1 VRQHPFPKP
10 NPIQKLPHHRARSAP
25 GCKLFVRE
33 RNLNLTNTIRTR
45 TLCFVLHFFVLLS
58 FFPNKGTVKH
68 LSLSE
73 KLKCKMW
80 VHNLFGVKEKWRKN
94 VLHTLCIVSNHD
106 NADVRAKLRNK

>member
-1 VRQHPFPKP
+1 
-10 NPIQKLPHHRARSAP
+10 
-25 GCKLFVRE
+25 VRE

-80 VHNLFGVKEKWRKN
+80 AEMYRDIVKPVDDEFFRWFGGGGI
-94 VLHTLCIVSNHD
+94 HTCGNHITPKH
-106 NADVRAKLRNK
+106 AFKPSIP